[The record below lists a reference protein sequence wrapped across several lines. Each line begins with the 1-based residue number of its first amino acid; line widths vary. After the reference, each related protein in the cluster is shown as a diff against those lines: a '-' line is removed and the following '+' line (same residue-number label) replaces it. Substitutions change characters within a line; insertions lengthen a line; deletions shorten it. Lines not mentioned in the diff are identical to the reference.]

1 MHLLADRFAA
11 RAGTAPQ
18 NAASGSGSGMRES
31 SIVPTNLLN
40 WPRVAGRMP
49 EEKLILIAVWAAPW
63 LSCAGVGM
71 LPLRP
76 FAASLGLSA
85 EATETGIGN
94 LVSAGLLDLDM
105 GTYEIQVCD
114 WFRFHRFK
122 TARSVGILLA
132 GIGKIQSERIKN
144 SCIKQSSAC
153 LPTATATAT
162 SIAAAAA
169 AEAAPARAENY
180 AAAKAG
186 KKFTLH
192 SSGIEC
198 WDASD
203 VIAADQLV
211 ASIAPDD
218 LAATIASV
226 RAAGKAPVP
235 GTVRHAL
242 HIAKQRSEA
251 VSRPPLVTNDLRV
264 DSAAQIAGAQL
275 LPPALRNKIASK
287 SRAA

>member
-1 MHLLADRFAA
+1 MHSPAYCFAS
-11 RAGTAPQ
+11 RAGTAQ
-18 NAASGSGSGMRES
+18 KNAANGRRSGMRES

-49 EEKLILIAVWAAPW
+49 EEKLILLAIWAAPW

-122 TARSVGILLA
+122 TARSVGILFA
-132 GIGKIQSERIKN
+132 GIEKIQSERIKN
-144 SCIKQSSAC
+144 GCIKQSSSY
-153 LPTATATAT
+153 LPTATST
-162 SIAAAAA
+162 STA
-169 AEAAPARAENY
+169 AEAAPTRTKNCP
-180 AAAKAG
+180 AAKTG

-203 VIAADQLV
+203 VAAADQLV
-211 ASIAPDD
+211 ASIAPAD

-226 RAAGKAPVP
+226 RATGKAPVP
-235 GTVRHAL
+235 GMVQRAH
-242 HIAKQRSEA
+242 HIAKKRSEA
-251 VSRPPLVTNDLRV
+251 ASRPPLVANDLRV
-264 DSAAQIAGAQL
+264 DPAAQIAGAQL
-275 LPPALRNKIASK
+275 LPLALRNKIASK
-287 SRAA
+287 SKAA

>member
-1 MHLLADRFAA
+1 
-11 RAGTAPQ
+11 
-18 NAASGSGSGMRES
+18 
-31 SIVPTNLLN
+31 
-40 WPRVAGRMP
+40 MP
-49 EEKLILIAVWAAPW
+49 EEKLILIAIWAAPW

-94 LVSAGLLDLDM
+94 LVSAGLLELDM

-132 GIGKIQSERIKN
+132 GIDKIQSERIKN
-144 SCIKQSSAC
+144 GCIKQSNTY
-153 LPTATATAT
+153 LPTATSTSTSTTA
-162 SIAAAAA
+162 A
-169 AEAAPARAENY
+169 ARAENH
-180 AAAKAG
+180 ATAKTG

-203 VIAADQLV
+203 VAAADHL
-211 ASIAPDD
+211 AALIATPD
-218 LAATIASV
+218 LAATIASI

-235 GTVRHAL
+235 GTVQRAL
-242 HIAKQRSEA
+242 HVAKQRSEA
-251 VSRPPLVTNDLRV
+251 VNQRPLVTDDLRI
-264 DSAAQIAGAQL
+264 DLAAQTAGAQL
-275 LPPALRNKIASK
+275 LSPALRNKIASK
-287 SRAA
+287 LRAT

>member
-1 MHLLADRFAA
+1 MHSPAYCFAS
-11 RAGTAPQ
+11 RAGTAKK
-18 NAASGSGSGMRES
+18 NAANGRRFGMRES
-31 SIVPTNLLN
+31 SLVPTNLLN
-40 WPRVAGRMP
+40 WPRVAVRLP
-49 EEKLILIAVWAAPW
+49 EEKLILLAIWAAPW

-122 TARSVGILLA
+122 TARSVGILFA
-132 GIGKIQSERIKN
+132 GIEKIQSERIKN
-144 SCIKQSSAC
+144 GCIKQSSSY
-153 LPTATATAT
+153 LPTATST
-162 SIAAAAA
+162 STA
-169 AEAAPARAENY
+169 AEAAPTRAKNCP
-180 AAAKAG
+180 AAKTG

-203 VIAADQLV
+203 VAAADQLV
-211 ASIAPDD
+211 ASIAPAD
-218 LAATIASV
+218 LAATIASF

-235 GTVRHAL
+235 GMVQRAL
-242 HIAKQRSEA
+242 HIAKKRSEA
-251 VSRPPLVTNDLRV
+251 ISRPPLVANDLQV
-264 DSAAQIAGAQL
+264 DPAAQIAGAQL
-275 LPPALRNKIASK
+275 LPLALRNKIASK
-287 SRAA
+287 SKAA

>member
-1 MHLLADRFAA
+1 
-11 RAGTAPQ
+11 
-18 NAASGSGSGMRES
+18 
-31 SIVPTNLLN
+31 
-40 WPRVAGRMP
+40 MP

-144 SCIKQSSAC
+144 SCIKQSSAY
-153 LPTATATAT
+153 LPTATAT
-162 SIAAAAA
+162 SIAA

>member
-1 MHLLADRFAA
+1 
-11 RAGTAPQ
+11 
-18 NAASGSGSGMRES
+18 MRES
-31 SIVPTNLLN
+31 SLVPTNLLN
-40 WPRVAGRMP
+40 WPRVAVRLP
-49 EEKLILIAVWAAPW
+49 EEKLILLAIWAAPW

-85 EATETGIGN
+85 EATETGISN

-144 SCIKQSSAC
+144 GCIKQSSTY

-162 SIAAAAA
+162 A
-169 AEAAPARAENY
+169 AEAPARAENCP
-180 AAAKAG
+180 AAKTG

-192 SSGIEC
+192 SSGVEC

-203 VIAADQLV
+203 VAAADHLA
-211 ASIAPDD
+211 ASIAPAD
-218 LAATIASV
+218 LAAAIASV

-235 GTVRHAL
+235 GMVQRAL
-242 HIAKQRSEA
+242 LIAKKRSEA
-251 VSRPPLVTNDLRV
+251 ISRPPLVANDLRV
-264 DSAAQIAGAQL
+264 DPAAQIAGAQL
-275 LPPALRNKIASK
+275 LPLALRNKIASK
-287 SRAA
+287 SKAA

>member
-1 MHLLADRFAA
+1 MPPPSDRFAS
-11 RAGTAPQ
+11 RAGAAAQ
-18 NAASGSGSGMRES
+18 NITSGSVIGMRES
-31 SIVPTNLLN
+31 SIIPTNLLN

-49 EEKLILIAVWAAPW
+49 EEKLILLAVWAAPW

-94 LVSAGLLDLDM
+94 LVSARLLDLDM

-132 GIGKIQSERIKN
+132 GIEKIQSERIKN
-144 SCIKQSSAC
+144 CCIKQSSTY

-162 SIAAAAA
+162 ATEAAA
-169 AEAAPARAENY
+169 PTRAENY
-180 AAAKAG
+180 AAPKTE

-192 SSGIEC
+192 PSGVEC
-198 WDASD
+198 WDAAD
-203 VIAADQLV
+203 VNAADQLA
-211 ASIAPDD
+211 ASIAAAD

-235 GTVRHAL
+235 GTVQRAL
-242 HIAKQRSEA
+242 HIAKKRSEV
-251 VSRPPLVTNDLRV
+251 VSRPPLVASDLLV
-264 DSAAQIAGAQL
+264 DPAAQIAGAQL
-275 LPPALRNKIASK
+275 LPLALRNKIASK
-287 SRAA
+287 SRST

>member
-1 MHLLADRFAA
+1 
-11 RAGTAPQ
+11 
-18 NAASGSGSGMRES
+18 MRES

-49 EEKLILIAVWAAPW
+49 EEKLILIAIWAAPW

-94 LVSAGLLDLDM
+94 LVSAGLLELDM

-132 GIGKIQSERIKN
+132 GIEKIQSERIKN
-144 SCIKQSSAC
+144 GCIKQSNTY
-153 LPTATATAT
+153 LPTATST
-162 SIAAAAA
+162 STTAAAAA
-169 AEAAPARAENY
+169 AARAENH
-180 AAAKAG
+180 ATAKTG

-203 VIAADQLV
+203 VAAADHL
-211 ASIAPDD
+211 AALIATAD
-218 LAATIASV
+218 LAATIASI

-235 GTVRHAL
+235 GTVQRAL
-242 HIAKQRSEA
+242 HVAKQRSEA
-251 VSRPPLVTNDLRV
+251 VNQRPLVTDDLRI
-264 DSAAQIAGAQL
+264 DLAAQTAGAQL
-275 LPPALRNKIASK
+275 LSPALRNKIASK
-287 SRAA
+287 LRAT

>member
-1 MHLLADRFAA
+1 
-11 RAGTAPQ
+11 
-18 NAASGSGSGMRES
+18 MRES
-31 SIVPTNLLN
+31 SLVPTNLLN
-40 WPRVAGRMP
+40 WPRVAVRLP
-49 EEKLILIAVWAAPW
+49 EEKLILLAIWAAPW

-122 TARSVGILLA
+122 TARSVGILFA
-132 GIGKIQSERIKN
+132 GIEKIQSERIKN
-144 SCIKQSSAC
+144 GCIKQSSSY
-153 LPTATATAT
+153 LPTATATST
-162 SIAAAAA
+162 STTAE
-169 AEAAPARAENY
+169 AEAAPTRAENCP
-180 AAAKAG
+180 AAKTG

-203 VIAADQLV
+203 VAAADQLV
-211 ASIAPDD
+211 ASIAPAD
-218 LAATIASV
+218 LAATIASIS
-226 RAAGKAPVP
+226 AAGKTPVP
-235 GTVRHAL
+235 GMVQRAL
-242 HIAKQRSEA
+242 HIAKKRSEA
-251 VSRPPLVTNDLRV
+251 ISRPPLVTNDLRV
-264 DSAAQIAGAQL
+264 DPAAQIAGAQL
-275 LPPALRNKIASK
+275 LPLALRNKIASK
-287 SRAA
+287 SKAA

>member
-1 MHLLADRFAA
+1 
-11 RAGTAPQ
+11 
-18 NAASGSGSGMRES
+18 MRES

-49 EEKLILIAVWAAPW
+49 EEKLILLAIWAAPW

-144 SCIKQSSAC
+144 GCIKQSSSY

-162 SIAAAAA
+162 STAA
-169 AEAAPARAENY
+169 AAPARAENCP
-180 AAAKAG
+180 AAKTG

-203 VIAADQLV
+203 VAAADQLV
-211 ASIAPDD
+211 ASIAPAD

-235 GTVRHAL
+235 GMVQCAH
-242 HIAKQRSEA
+242 HIAKKRSEA
-251 VSRPPLVTNDLRV
+251 TSRLPLVANDLRV
-264 DSAAQIAGAQL
+264 DPAAQIAGAQL
-275 LPPALRNKIASK
+275 LPLALRNKIASK

>member
-1 MHLLADRFAA
+1 MPPPSDRFAS
-11 RAGTAPQ
+11 RAGTAAQ
-18 NAASGSGSGMRES
+18 NIASGSVIGMRES
-31 SIVPTNLLN
+31 SIIPTNLLN

-49 EEKLILIAVWAAPW
+49 EEKLILLAVWAAPW

-132 GIGKIQSERIKN
+132 GIEKIQSERIKN
-144 SCIKQSSAC
+144 GCIKQSSTY
-153 LPTATATAT
+153 LPTATATST
-162 SIAAAAA
+162 EAAA
-169 AEAAPARAENY
+169 PTRAENY
-180 AAAKAG
+180 AAPKTE

-192 SSGIEC
+192 PSGVEC
-198 WDASD
+198 WDAAD
-203 VIAADQLV
+203 VNAADQLA
-211 ASIAPDD
+211 ASIAAAD
-218 LAATIASV
+218 LAATIARV

-235 GTVRHAL
+235 GTVQRAL
-242 HIAKQRSEA
+242 HIAKKRSEA
-251 VSRPPLVTNDLRV
+251 VSRPPLVASDLRV
-264 DSAAQIAGAQL
+264 DPAAQIAGAQL
-275 LPPALRNKIASK
+275 LPLALRNKIASK
-287 SRAA
+287 SRST

>member
-1 MHLLADRFAA
+1 MPPPSDRFAS
-11 RAGTAPQ
+11 RAGAAAQ
-18 NAASGSGSGMRES
+18 NIASGSVIGMRES
-31 SIVPTNLLN
+31 SIIPTNLLN

-49 EEKLILIAVWAAPW
+49 EEKLILLAVWAAPW

-132 GIGKIQSERIKN
+132 GIEKIQSERIKN
-144 SCIKQSSAC
+144 GCIKQSSTY
-153 LPTATATAT
+153 LPTATATST
-162 SIAAAAA
+162 STEAAA
-169 AEAAPARAENY
+169 PTRAENY
-180 AAAKAG
+180 AAPKTE

-203 VIAADQLV
+203 VAAADHLAASV
-211 ASIAPDD
+211 AAAD

-235 GTVRHAL
+235 GTVQRAL
-242 HIAKQRSEA
+242 HIAKKRSEV
-251 VSRPPLVTNDLRV
+251 VSCPPFVASDLRV
-264 DSAAQIAGAQL
+264 DPAAQIAGAQL
-275 LPPALRNKIASK
+275 LPLALRNKIASK
-287 SRAA
+287 SRST

>member
-1 MHLLADRFAA
+1 MHPSSDRFAS
-11 RAGTAPQ
+11 RAGTASQ
-18 NAASGSGSGMRES
+18 NIASGSVIGMRES

-49 EEKLILIAVWAAPW
+49 EEKLILIAIWAAPW

-144 SCIKQSSAC
+144 GCIKQSSTY

-162 SIAAAAA
+162 STSTA
-169 AEAAPARAENY
+169 AEAAAPVRAENCP
-180 AAAKAG
+180 AAKTE

-203 VIAADQLV
+203 VAAADQLA
-211 ASIAPDD
+211 ASIAPAD
-218 LAATIASV
+218 LAASIASI

-235 GTVRHAL
+235 GMVQRAL
-242 HIAKQRSEA
+242 HIAKKRSEA
-251 VSRPPLVTNDLRV
+251 VSRPPLVANDLRV
-264 DSAAQIAGAQL
+264 DPAAQIAGAQL
-275 LPPALRNKIASK
+275 LPLALRNKIASK
-287 SRAA
+287 SRAV